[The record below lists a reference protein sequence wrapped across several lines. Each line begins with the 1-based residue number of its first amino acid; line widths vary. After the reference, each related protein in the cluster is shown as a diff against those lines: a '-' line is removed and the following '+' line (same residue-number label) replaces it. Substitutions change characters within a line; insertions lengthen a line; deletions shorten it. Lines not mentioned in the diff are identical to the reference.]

1 MAPPLARSVAQSAPP
16 AVEARRT
23 IRKVLVA
30 FDGSPGA
37 WAALDRGIAIAVG
50 QRSLLTIAGV
60 VQEPRAWTTLGPAP
74 MPFTRE
80 SLLRDLEREMEQKLA
95 AARDEVPATVSV
107 TTRLL
112 HGRPARVLAALA
124 DEGDY
129 DLVVVGP
136 RPSGRLRR
144 LLGTSV
150 SQSLLSR
157 THISVLA
164 VKAP

>member
-1 MAPPLARSVAQSAPP
+1 MAMQVRQATRSVTP
-16 AVEARRT
+16 AIPERFTLRR
-23 IRKVLVA
+23 VLVA

-37 WAALDRGIAIAVG
+37 WAALDRAIAVAVG
-50 QRSLLTIAGV
+50 QRALLTIAGV
-60 VQEPRAWTTLGPAP
+60 VQEPHVWTALGPAP

-95 AARDEVPATVSV
+95 AARDEVPAMVSV

-112 HGRPARVLAALA
+112 HGRPGQVLAALA

-129 DLVVVGP
+129 DLVVAGP
-136 RPSGRLRR
+136 RPEGRLRR
-144 LLGTSV
+144 LLGHSV
-150 SQSLLSR
+150 THTLLSR
-157 THISVLA
+157 CHTSVLA

>member
-1 MAPPLARSVAQSAPP
+1 
-16 AVEARRT
+16 
-23 IRKVLVA
+23 
-30 FDGSPGA
+30 
-37 WAALDRGIAIAVG
+37 
-50 QRSLLTIAGV
+50 
-60 VQEPRAWTTLGPAP
+60 

-136 RPSGRLRR
+136 RPPGRLRR

-150 SQSLLSR
+150 SQGLLSR